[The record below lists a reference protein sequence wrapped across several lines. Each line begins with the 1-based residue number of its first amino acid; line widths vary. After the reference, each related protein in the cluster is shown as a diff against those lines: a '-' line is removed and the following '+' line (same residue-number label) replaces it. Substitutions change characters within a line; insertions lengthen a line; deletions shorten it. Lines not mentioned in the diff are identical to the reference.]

1 MNILYLDATRGLY
14 GASRMLLT
22 LLEHIDR
29 DTFRPYVVLAN
40 DIDDGDLRLVEALR
54 RNRVPTREYG
64 LAVLRRARYLNPRG
78 ILQMGAALVRS
89 VPYLVRVVHKYR
101 IDVVQTNTGTILS
114 GALAARA
121 AGVPHIWHIHEIFRP
136 ADARIFPP
144 LLEVLS
150 TCVVGA
156 SNAVG
161 ESLAGYRPSIVPKLT
176 VIRNGIDPAPF
187 READPQRVAGLR
199 REFGIEPGDKIVG
212 MVGRIGTWKGE
223 HGFLEVAEQVST
235 RVPEA
240 RFLVVG
246 GTFDNRDRYLD
257 NVRDRAAHNGL
268 GEKVIV
274 TGFRTDIQDIL
285 HLFDVML
292 HMPDRPE
299 PFGLV
304 AAEAM
309 AAGKPVVA
317 AGQGGLTEIVCDWET
332 GYLVPPGDTEA
343 ATNRVVELLTN
354 DRLRNHMGRA
364 GRRRVER
371 EFPATRYAR
380 EFESLYREVAGTR
393 KT

>member
-1 MNILYLDATRGLY
+1 
-14 GASRMLLT
+14 
-22 LLEHIDR
+22 
-29 DTFRPYVVLAN
+29 
-40 DIDDGDLRLVEALR
+40 
-54 RNRVPTREYG
+54 
-64 LAVLRRARYLNPRG
+64 
-78 ILQMGAALVRS
+78 
-89 VPYLVRVVHKYR
+89 
-101 IDVVQTNTGTILS
+101 
-114 GALAARA
+114 
-121 AGVPHIWHIHEIFRP
+121 
-136 ADARIFPP
+136 
-144 LLEVLS
+144 
-150 TCVVGA
+150 
-156 SNAVG
+156 
-161 ESLAGYRPSIVPKLT
+161 
-176 VIRNGIDPAPF
+176 
-187 READPQRVAGLR
+187 
-199 REFGIEPGDKIVG
+199 VG